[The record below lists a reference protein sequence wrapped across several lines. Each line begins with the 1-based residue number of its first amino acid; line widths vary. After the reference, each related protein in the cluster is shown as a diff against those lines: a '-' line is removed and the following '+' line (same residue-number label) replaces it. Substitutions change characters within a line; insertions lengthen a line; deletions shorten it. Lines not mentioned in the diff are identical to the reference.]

1 MWRKLDLLV
10 RSLDVYIN
18 YRGKGKIMLNNGN
31 ISSDIML
38 ILTDIKDDALLSK
51 NILNSPEGQ
60 KIKDIF
66 NFVGI
71 PIDDIYITSLYKLD
85 RRFLSVDKKSLENLL
100 DALRSEIFLVNPKYI
115 ITVGGEVFNL
125 LISDIAKMDITTNN
139 VNFYNSVGKMYD
151 YEGRALVPI
160 YDFSYILKSTKE
172 EKKKMVDVLEVI
184 NKIRRNK

>member
-100 DALRSEIFLVNPKYI
+100 DVLRSEIFLVNPKYI

-151 YEGRALVPI
+151 YEGRVLVPI

>member
-85 RRFLSVDKKSLENLL
+85 RRKV
-100 DALRSEIFLVNPKYI
+100 
-115 ITVGGEVFNL
+115 
-125 LISDIAKMDITTNN
+125 
-139 VNFYNSVGKMYD
+139 
-151 YEGRALVPI
+151 
-160 YDFSYILKSTKE
+160 
-172 EKKKMVDVLEVI
+172 
-184 NKIRRNK
+184 